1 MCFHSLFSYKITKNH
16 KNGGHL
22 RFENITV
29 VILIIQAMNV
39 LVATFKMRFY
49 PLYVKSYEKF
59 TFQCRPFWITNC
71 CPHEQIWV
79 LVVLK
84 STYQNYPVNQ

>member
-1 MCFHSLFSYKITKNH
+1 
-16 KNGGHL
+16 
-22 RFENITV
+22 
-29 VILIIQAMNV
+29 MNE

-71 CPHEQIWV
+71 CPHGQIWV

-84 STYQNYPVNQ
+84 STYQNYPVNQCHAFTINLNNPKIHVL